1 MSDLSFHERVYALVE
16 QIPWGCVTTYG
27 DLAAA
32 CGQRGGARMV
42 GWALNAAAG
51 TALPCHRV
59 VNRRGE
65 LTGARFF
72 ETPFAME
79 ERLRAEGVTF
89 IAPGQVDLEKHRWI
103 PALPHAV

>member
-1 MSDLSFHERVYALVE
+1 MQDRTFYDRVYVLVE
-16 QIPWGCVTTYG
+16 QIPWGRVTTYG

-32 CGQRGGARMV
+32 CGLRSGARMV

-65 LTGARFF
+65 LSGARFF
-72 ETPFAME
+72 ETPYAME
-79 ERLRAEGVTF
+79 ERLRDEGVTF
-89 IAPGQVDLEKHRWI
+89 LAPGRVDLEKHRWEPPI
-103 PALPHAV
+103 LLFV